1 MARPADAYPVTTQS
15 GNQIRLDAVSIKA
28 LDSITFDATTG
39 SALDTAMFEVDGLYV
54 LLASAD
60 CIVDFTAV
68 ATKTPV
74 NAKAVVLQAGERAT
88 VMLPVTATGFSAI
101 GLSASGTL
109 YIQRLTTWAGLADSV
124 TLGNQ

>member
-1 MARPADAYPVTTQS
+1 MTRPADAYPVTTQS

-39 SALDTAMFEVDGLYV
+39 GALNTSMFEVDGLYV

-68 ATKTPV
+68 ATKTPI
-74 NAKAVVLQAGERAT
+74 NAKAAVLQAGERAT
-88 VMLPVTATGFSAI
+88 VMLPATATGFSAI
-101 GLSASGTL
+101 GLSAAGTL
-109 YIQRLTTWAGLADSV
+109 YIQRLTTWAGLANTNS
-124 TLGNQ
+124 GAIA

>member
-1 MARPADAYPVTTQS
+1 MARPADAYPVTTQN

-28 LDSITFDATTG
+28 LDYIPFNATTG
-39 SALDTAMFEVDGLYV
+39 SASDSSMYEVDGLYV
-54 LLASAD
+54 LLATAD
-60 CIVDFTAV
+60 CIVHFTGV

-74 NAKAVVLQAGERAT
+74 NAPAAVLQAGERGT
-88 VMLPVTATGFSAI
+88 VLLPDTATGFSAI
-101 GLSASGTL
+101 GLATSGTL